1 MKKLLLYLIIFIP
14 FILCGQGAL
23 GQPPPKFTADSIPL
37 SDGKVMF
44 EVDFRHDLTKEEFH
58 KRAYAYL
65 DSLLDPY
72 LGRYHLNNEDYTVS
86 RITDYLAIEQSLIQ
100 VIAMYMTYTLQLE
113 YQDGLCKLIIK
124 DIAYMEKSYYETQ
137 EQSQRKL
144 NMPEYSAKDIMIDKK
159 FSALFTK
166 NTSGKMTDAS
176 LKRLNEIV
184 QSLNESFA
192 KP

>member
-1 MKKLLLYLIIFIP
+1 
-14 FILCGQGAL
+14 
-23 GQPPPKFTADSIPL
+23 
-37 SDGKVMF
+37 
-44 EVDFRHDLTKEEFH
+44 LTKEEFH

-72 LGRYHLNNEDYTVS
+72 SGRYHLNNEDYTVS
-86 RITDYLAIEQSLIQ
+86 RITDYLTIEQSLIQ

-144 NMPEYSAKDIMIDKK
+144 NMPEYSANDIMIDKK

-166 NTSGKMTDAS
+166 NTSGKITEAS
-176 LKRLNEIV
+176 LKRINEIV